1 MAPRYLSY
9 KSNLVLLGL
18 IAMALLNPKTLVN
31 CQDADEEKHELTP
44 SEKRIKDIQS
54 ISNIYGGLRG
64 YITGFKQ
71 GFYKQGNIE
80 ISPQCFGQDYLVLG
94 YNAYQI
100 VNDVETMWYK
110 LYELPLKGYA
120 FFEMID
126 QDCNSEELLYDMWYY
141 CASHNCTMQAILEN
155 EKSHIFQ
162 ITATLNAVASII
174 YGHYTLD
181 ENENLHNFYF
191 DMYQDVG
198 VNIGRMARVS
208 IEY

>member
-1 MAPRYLSY
+1 
-9 KSNLVLLGL
+9 
-18 IAMALLNPKTLVN
+18 
-31 CQDADEEKHELTP
+31 
-44 SEKRIKDIQS
+44 
-54 ISNIYGGLRG
+54 
-64 YITGFKQ
+64 
-71 GFYKQGNIE
+71 
-80 ISPQCFGQDYLVLG
+80 
-94 YNAYQI
+94 
-100 VNDVETMWYK
+100 
-110 LYELPLKGYA
+110 
-120 FFEMID
+120 
-126 QDCNSEELLYDMWYY
+126 
-141 CASHNCTMQAILEN
+141 MQAILEN